1 MKGKKQLSKPKP
13 KTERVLSTPLAQV
26 ASGKEA
32 LQWAAAAPSCPS
44 DGRWPMAG
52 PSPLAARPLWRLA
65 SSMVVFA
72 KGLMGTE
79 LVEGMI
85 FC

>member
-1 MKGKKQLSKPKP
+1 MKGKKQPSKPKP

-44 DGRWPMAG
+44 DGLDG